1 MQPRI
6 LKHEKLALRV
16 WRALALIF
24 TASALTLSLG
34 KKPPKARAVSSPSAP
49 IEATRRRPDAEETRE
64 AISAGYALGASG
76 DADALEALIA
86 IAERGEPKSSR
97 ATLDG
102 IAQIGGDRARQFLA
116 QRFSQAAAAEL
127 PALASALA
135 TLGDA
140 PARALL
146 QSAARSAGV
155 ATRGAALAALATL
168 DTPDVRE
175 YMLLALD
182 DADPSAAAAYFADC
196 REPRALPALER
207 LARDGNPALRRTA
220 IDALL
225 AQGVAAQPA
234 LVRLLS
240 EDDELCDALLEGQP
254 RTVEARQALRKA
266 SVARLREGALTGGR
280 VFDFLQRDL
289 SRDAREALLQA
300 ARDAAS
306 SESAMNALSARGD
319 GESLRALSTLA
330 NDGDAGLAQRAAC
343 ALFTQPDSRSLP
355 FLLRLPRAD
364 SKSQAGA
371 ALVHINARAAR
382 PI

>member
-24 TASALTLSLG
+24 TASALSLSLG
-34 KKPPKARAVSSPSAP
+34 KRPPKARAASSTSAP
-49 IEATRRRPDAEETRE
+49 LEATRHRPDAAETRDTLGE
-64 AISAGYALGASG
+64 VHALGASG
-76 DADALEALIA
+76 DAGALEALIA
-86 IAERGEPKSSR
+86 IAERGEPKLLR

-116 QRFSQAAAAEL
+116 QRFSEAAAAEL

-146 QSAARSAGV
+146 QSAARSARV
-155 ATRGAALAALATL
+155 ATRGAALEALLTL

-175 YMLLALD
+175 FMLLALGN
-182 DADPSAAAAYFADC
+182 ADPSGAAAYFVDC

-207 LARDGNPALRRTA
+207 LARGGNSALRRTA

-225 AQGVAAQPA
+225 AQGVSAQPA

-254 RTVEARQALRKA
+254 GTVEVRQALRKA
-266 SVARLREGALTGGR
+266 SVARLREGALTSGR
-280 VFDFLQRDL
+280 VFDFLQKDL

-300 ARDAAS
+300 AHDAAS
-306 SESAMNALSARGD
+306 SESAVNALSARGD
-319 GESLRALSTLA
+319 GESLRALSDLA
-330 NDGDAGLAQRAAC
+330 DDGDPGLAQRAAC

-355 FLLRLPRAD
+355 FLLRPPRVD
-364 SKSQAGA
+364 SKVQAGA
-371 ALVHINARAAR
+371 ALVHINAPGAR